1 MEMLRFISPII
12 TIALVLI
19 MFGLGTSLQPEDF
32 RRLLTQPRAALTGMF
47 NQLILMP
54 LTGMLF
60 LVVADMPVLMSL
72 GFAIVVACPG
82 GNLSNL
88 FSHLSRLDTALSVSL
103 TALSTCLAVF
113 TLPLWL
119 QFSLQL
125 LAGKETAVPDI
136 PLGSTI
142 LQVLLTTVLPVLLGL
157 LFRLYQPRTAQKV
170 DRWARAFSIGFL
182 TVIVI
187 GATARDPT
195 ALVIYWDTLLPLF
208 VLLNWSAMGLGYG
221 TSLLMRIPRKQALT
235 VMLETAFQNVP
246 LAISITVLIL
256 NTEEAAFIPPIYGV
270 AMMVNGSLFLGY
282 RMWVGRT
289 GNIEQRNTEQGIS
302 NKEF

>member
-1 MEMLRFISPII
+1 MEMLRFITPII

-19 MFGLGTSLQPEDF
+19 MFGMGTSLKPEDF
-32 RRLLTQPRAALTGMF
+32 QRLLSQPKAALTGMF

-54 LTGMLF
+54 LIGMLF
-60 LVVADMPVLMSL
+60 LILADLPVLMSL

-103 TALSTCLAVF
+103 TAISTCLAVF

-119 QFSLQL
+119 QLGLFL
-125 LAGKETAVPDI
+125 LEGRETEVPSI
-136 PLGSTI
+136 PLGPTI
-142 LQVLLTTVLPVLLGL
+142 IQVLLTTVLPVILGL
-157 LFRLYQPRTAQKV
+157 LFRLYRPKTARKV

-187 GATARDPT
+187 GATTRDPT
-195 ALVIYWDTLLPLF
+195 ALVMYWDTLLPFF
-208 VLLNWSAMGLGYG
+208 VLLNWSAMAAGYG
-221 TSLLMRIPRKQALT
+221 TSMLAGLPVKQALT

-282 RMWVGRT
+282 RMWR
-289 GNIEQRNTEQGIS
+289 ERRNG
-302 NKEF
+302 